1 MERAVMVREIAV
13 IANAVRVPVTAD
25 IEAGYGPRPA
35 DVAETVEGALAA
47 GAVGVNLEDNTHGA
61 REEPLYGID
70 EQAARIAAARA
81 AADRR
86 GLALVINAR
95 TDTFFAEVGADIE
108 ERTVATIERGR
119 AYLRAGADLV
129 FVPLLL
135 DPVIVRRVADE
146 IDGPINLM
154 ILPDAPSAET
164 LFATGAK
171 RLSIGPA
178 AMLAALGV
186 LAEIADEMRQIRNLE
201 IDRTPFLWL
210 RRGRKSLCFDL
221 GKVQEEKCRAASD
234 RLGRMSHVS
243 GIQRPALDLDQGNRS
258 GTGVF
263 WSLAAALSR
272 PFDVVRKPWSGQSK
286 NSRST
291 IAICASSSRSSR
303 RRWMP
308 MGEAVCPISIS
319 WT

>member
-1 MERAVMVREIAV
+1 MNKADQKSLALRFRDLNRKGGLLLPNAWDAASACVFEKAGFPAIGTTSAGIAYSRGWRDGQQMERAGMVREIAV

-164 LFATGAK
+164 LFAAGAK
-171 RLSIGPA
+171 RISIGPA

-186 LAEIADEMRQIRNLE
+186 LAEIADEMRQKGTWSSIE
-201 IDRTPFLWL
+201 
-210 RRGRKSLCFDL
+210 
-221 GKVQEEKCRAASD
+221 
-234 RLGRMSHVS
+234 
-243 GIQRPALDLDQGNRS
+243 RS
-258 GTGVF
+258 FYGF
-263 WSLAAALSR
+263 
-272 PFDVVRKPWSGQSK
+272 
-286 NSRST
+286 
-291 IAICASSSRSSR
+291 
-303 RRWMP
+303 
-308 MGEAVCPISIS
+308 GEAEDLSAAR
-319 WT
+319 

>member
-1 MERAVMVREIAV
+1 MNKADQKSLALRFRDLNRKGGLLLPNAWDAASACVFEKAGFPAIGTTSAGIAYSRGWRDGQQMERAAMVREIAV

-164 LFATGAK
+164 LFAAGAK
-171 RLSIGPA
+171 RISIGPA

-186 LAEIADEMRQIRNLE
+186 LAEIADEMRQKGTWRSIE
-201 IDRTPFLWL
+201 
-210 RRGRKSLCFDL
+210 RRFYGF
-221 GKVQEEKCRAASD
+221 
-234 RLGRMSHVS
+234 
-243 GIQRPALDLDQGNRS
+243 
-258 GTGVF
+258 
-263 WSLAAALSR
+263 
-272 PFDVVRKPWSGQSK
+272 
-286 NSRST
+286 
-291 IAICASSSRSSR
+291 
-303 RRWMP
+303 
-308 MGEAVCPISIS
+308 GEAESLFAS
-319 WT
+319 T